1 MGAWQMAASQGC
13 CVIISL
19 SSPSPAGAACLALK
33 HSIDNGIQLASIKHL
48 SAFFNTHIKVLFITR
63 QWLGRFLG
71 TRQRS
76 GVGGNLDRVWEGTS
90 WKPTLGLEE
99 GRGAPAC
106 AWRWPVVCNC
116 GACRLPPPSSS
127 LLLRAWTAVP
137 PPPGLGSRWGG
148 DGSFWSLCL
157 ILGALRR
164 ATCLWPALK
173 PQGAKRGTALFL
185 MD

>member
-13 CVIISL
+13 CIIISL
-19 SSPSPAGAACLALK
+19 LSPSPAGAACLALK

-48 SAFFNTHIKVLFITR
+48 SVFFNTHIKVLFITR

-76 GVGGNLDRVWEGTS
+76 GVGGNPDRVWEGTS

-99 GRGAPAC
+99 DRGAPAC

-116 GACRLPPPSSS
+116 GACRLPPPPRASCYAHGRLFP
-127 LLLRAWTAVP
+127 LLQVWVHAGEGMVLSGPSV
-137 PPPGLGSRWGG
+137 
-148 DGSFWSLCL
+148 
-157 ILGALRR
+157 
-164 ATCLWPALK
+164 
-173 PQGAKRGTALFL
+173 
-185 MD
+185 